1 VSTTADTAHPGDRP
15 RVSGYVV
22 VTRRVG
28 GIEGDGSSR
37 DGVAPDGGAART
49 EVLLAHLSQAPG
61 RDLPDAWTLPGGGL
75 EHGEHPAEAAVRE
88 VAEETGLTVAVGE
101 QLGID
106 SLVHD
111 SSHGPSHALRV
122 VYRAEVVGGE
132 LRPEPDGS
140 TDEAAWI
147 PLARLGSLTLVELA
161 RTALAWAGL
170 PVTGPSEP

>member
-1 VSTTADTAHPGDRP
+1 MSTTAVTAHPGDRP

-22 VTRRVG
+22 VTRQRG
-28 GIEGDGSSR
+28 GGETGGEPR
-37 DGVAPDGGAART
+37 DDVAGGT
-49 EVLLAHLSQAPG
+49 EVLLAHLSQAPD

-75 EHGEHPAEAAVRE
+75 EHGEHPREAAVRE
-88 VAEETGLTVAVGE
+88 VAEETGLVVVVGE

-122 VYRAEVVGGE
+122 VYRGEVVGGE
-132 LRPEPDGS
+132 LRPEPAGS

-147 PLARLGSLTLVELA
+147 PIARLGSLPLVELA

-170 PVTGPSEP
+170 PTQGPSEP

>member
-1 VSTTADTAHPGDRP
+1 VSTTTDTAHPGDRP

-22 VTRRVG
+22 VTRRTGISADDG
-28 GIEGDGSSR
+28 GAR
-37 DGVAPDGGAART
+37 DGVASGT

-88 VAEETGLTVAVGE
+88 VAEETGLVVAVGE

-111 SSHGPSHALRV
+111 SSHGASHALRV
-122 VYRAEVVGGE
+122 VYRGEVVGGD

-147 PLARLGSLTLVELA
+147 PVARLGSLPLVELA

-170 PVTGPSEP
+170 PISGPSEP